1 MNAADQR
8 RLTPLLALLAAL
20 LGAVWLLL
28 LLGIGRGVHWSA
40 ARPRAALPAAG
51 HPVSLPRPL
60 PLQQFAVVWQKPLF
74 NPDRKPVVYAAD
86 GDSHL
91 GNLRLTGIILTPSLR
106 MALLQNAKGDRQ
118 VSLREGQSLP
128 DGSVTLVEIR
138 TRSAVFDS
146 SAGRTELKL
155 PNGAPIDVRKASG
168 RPSGSTMMRVREGGE
183 GAQKV
188 HPGRAAPTLPQRV
201 PKAAPPASSPVLD
214 RLRKTIQKRRAE
226 KAAEA
231 AHQGVR

>member
-8 RLTPLLALLAAL
+8 RLTPVLVVVAVV
-20 LGAVWLLL
+20 LGAIWLLL
-28 LLGIGRGVHWSA
+28 LLGIGRGMHWNA
-40 ARPRAALPAAG
+40 ARPPAPLPAAG
-51 HPVSLPRPL
+51 NSVSLPTPL

-74 NPDRKPVVYAAD
+74 NPDRKPIAYAAD
-86 GDSHL
+86 GDSNL
-91 GNLRLTGIILTPSLR
+91 GDLRLTGIILTPSLR
-106 MALLQNAKGDRQ
+106 MVLLQNAKGDHQ
-118 VSLREGQSLP
+118 VSLQQGQSLP

-138 TRSAVFDS
+138 PRSALFDS

-155 PNGAPIDVRKASG
+155 PNGAPIDAPKGSA
-168 RPSGSTMMRVREGGE
+168 RPSVTTQMRVREGGE
-183 GAQKV
+183 GRQKPHSRRV
-188 HPGRAAPTLPQRV
+188 VPTSPQRV
-201 PKAAPPASSPVLD
+201 PKAVPPASPSVLE